1 MEAIRF
7 EQVIEKDGEIIM
19 KGLPFKKGQ
28 HVELI
33 FLTEPHD
40 ASRQNRIPSNF
51 LRSSKLIGLW
61 KDREDIVDSADY
73 ARQLRER
80 AQSRREAA

>member
-7 EQVIEKDGEIIM
+7 EQVIEKDGEIIL

-40 ASRQNRIPSNF
+40 ASRQTHIPSNL
-51 LRSSKLIGLW
+51 LRSSRLIGLW
-61 KDREDIVDSADY
+61 KDREDIADSAVY

-80 AQSRREAA
+80 AQSRLEGA